1 MKILAEPS
9 VGIHLD
15 TIAQELYPNLSEA
28 ELKEV
33 IYEVYHHMNLNP
45 LRKQAEEKIHEYV
58 HALFPQWNNSKE

>member
-15 TIAQELYPNLSEA
+15 NIVEELYPDLTKE
-28 ELKEV
+28 ELDEV
-33 IYEVYHHMNLNP
+33 VYEVYHHMNLNS

-58 HALFPQWNNSKE
+58 HALFPQCKSSK

>member
-1 MKILAEPS
+1 MKILAQPS

-15 TIAQELYPNLSEA
+15 TIARELYPDLSDE

-45 LRKQAEEKIHEYV
+45 LRKQAEEKIHKYV
-58 HALFPQWNNSKE
+58 RAMFPR

>member
-1 MKILAEPS
+1 MKILAQPS

-15 TIAQELYPNLSEA
+15 TIAQELYPDLSDE

-33 IYEVYHHMNLNP
+33 VYEVYHHMNLSP

-58 HALFPQWNNSKE
+58 HALFPQWDNGKQ

>member
-1 MKILAEPS
+1 MKILAQPS

-15 TIAQELYPNLSEA
+15 TIARELYPDLSDE

-33 IYEVYHHMNLNP
+33 IYEVYHHMNLSP

-58 HALFPQWNNSKE
+58 HALFPQ

>member
-1 MKILAEPS
+1 MKILAQPS

-15 TIAQELYPNLSEA
+15 TIARELYPDLTDE

-33 IYEVYHHMNLNP
+33 IYEVYHHMNLSP

-58 HALFPQWNNSKE
+58 HALFPQ